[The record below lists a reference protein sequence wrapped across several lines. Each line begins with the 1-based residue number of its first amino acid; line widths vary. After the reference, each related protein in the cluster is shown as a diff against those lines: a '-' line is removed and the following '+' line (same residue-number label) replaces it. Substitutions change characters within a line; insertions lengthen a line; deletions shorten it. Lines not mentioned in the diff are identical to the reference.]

1 MLLHLQEVLGM
12 GRGVYELKMAMGW
25 RGAGLKFGHTWVPAF
40 VPACAGM
47 AGMEAKP
54 L

>member
-1 MLLHLQEVLGM
+1 M
-12 GRGVYELKMAMGW
+12 GGGVYELNVAMVW
-25 RGAGLKFGHTWVPAF
+25 RGAGFGFGHTWVPAF
-40 VPACAGM
+40 